1 MRSLLKKMEHGDRVI
16 ADQIINLETEYLL
29 QQRLNAKN
37 LDELEQKRLSVSREL
52 QDVYQSLWRAQS
64 QADFNLQWLIV
75 SLVSFFIIFGYLVYT
90 L

>member
-1 MRSLLKKMEHGDRVI
+1 MEHGDRVI

-29 QQRLNAKN
+29 QQRLNIKN
-37 LDELEQKRLSVSREL
+37 LDELEQKRVTVTKEL

-64 QADFNLQWLIV
+64 QADLNLQGMIV
-75 SLVSFFIIFGYLVYT
+75 FAVAFFIMLAYSVYT